1 MKSPNSG
8 CTVKAFCA
16 LTLSDA
22 LKEVVAEIQS
32 YSKDDLTAKLEE
44 HTNEFSTAVDEL
56 VEFVK
61 EYNE

>member
-1 MKSPNSG
+1 MPI
-8 CTVKAFCA
+8 
-16 LTLSDA
+16 TLSDA

-44 HTNEFSTAVDEL
+44 HTNEFSTTVDKL

>member
-1 MKSPNSG
+1 MPI
-8 CTVKAFCA
+8 TI
-16 LTLSDA
+16 SDA

-44 HTNEFSTAVDEL
+44 HTNEFSTTVDEL